1 MQNHSAG
8 SAMFPLKFLNFLA
21 SDVAESHWLPGFVD
35 AALFTMAVLLTCL
48 HPLLSAG
55 LYVQLFLSAGQ

>member
-21 SDVAESHWLPGFVD
+21 SGVAESHWLPGFID
-35 AALFTMAVLLTCL
+35 AALYTMAVMLTRL

-55 LYVQLFLSAGQ
+55 L